1 MIARALLLLALAHN
15 LFPADN
21 GWTTPFPAHQVVG
34 NVYYV
39 GSAGLASYLITS
51 DKGHILI
58 NSNLESSPALI
69 AKSVESLG
77 FKFSDVKILLIS
89 HAHWDHTAGSAEVKR
104 LTKAKFMVMAQ
115 DVADVEDGG
124 QSDFQYGKD
133 PESRFKPAYV
143 DRALKDGDQV
153 KLGGNVLTAH
163 LTAGHTKGCTTWTL
177 EVLENGKP
185 LQVVIVG
192 SPNANSGYKLV
203 NNTKYPGIADDFKR
217 TFKTLNA
224 LPCDIFLGAHGA
236 YYDLDTKFA
245 KLHKGGANPFIDPAG
260 YKAYVQ
266 ERERAFLN
274 ELKKQS
280 APTQ

>member
-1 MIARALLLLALAHN
+1 MILRTVLFLALALN
-15 LFPADN
+15 LFPAET

-115 DVADVEDGG
+115 DVAEVEDGG

-133 PESRFKPAYV
+133 PESRFKPASV
-143 DRALKDGDQV
+143 DRVLKDGDQV
-153 KLGGNVLTAH
+153 KLGDTVLTAH

-177 EVLENGKP
+177 EVLDNGKP

-192 SPNANSGYKLV
+192 SPNANTGYKLV
-203 NNTKYPGIADDFKR
+203 NNSKYPTIADDFKR
-217 TFKTLNA
+217 TFKTLNS
-224 LPCDIFLGAHGA
+224 LRCDIFLGAHGA
-236 YYDLDTKFA
+236 YYDLDTKYP
-245 KLHKGGANPFIDPAG
+245 KLHKVGTNPFIDPTG
-260 YKAYVQ
+260 YKAFVQ
-266 ERERAFLN
+266 EREQAFLK
-274 ELKKQS
+274 ELEKQS
-280 APTQ
+280 APSH